1 MIYRKTPYLV
11 PGTTLI
17 FKKKLLRLVP
27 DTKCSQ
33 KNFEN
38 FFRDKNKAFG
48 PVQIPKKTFLSSDIA
63 QLVGAFDF
71 DAKVSEIDP
80 R

>member
-1 MIYRKTPYLV
+1 MINRKTPYLV

-27 DTKCSQ
+27 DTKGNQ

-38 FFRDKNKAFG
+38 FFKGQK
-48 PVQIPKKTFLSSDIA
+48 
-63 QLVGAFDF
+63 
-71 DAKVSEIDP
+71 
-80 R
+80 